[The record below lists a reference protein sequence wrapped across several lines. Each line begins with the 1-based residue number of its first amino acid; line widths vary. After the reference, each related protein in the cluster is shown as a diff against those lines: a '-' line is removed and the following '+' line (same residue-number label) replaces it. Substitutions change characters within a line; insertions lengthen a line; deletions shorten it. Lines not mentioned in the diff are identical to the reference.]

1 MDNSQ
6 KRRYMVTG
14 VMVGIVI
21 LLAALVYVNALSGSF
36 IYDDLG
42 LIVENRFIRDP
53 VNIPYFFS
61 LQYWGEHHP
70 GGNTYRPVRT
80 VSFAMDYALWG
91 GAKPR
96 GFHFTNLVLHVI
108 NCLLVFFLMK
118 ALIGHYLIN
127 HYPPRGQTAQ
137 QDDSPWLPFMT
148 AVLFAVH
155 PVHTEA
161 VVWIKNRSELIVFAC
176 YLLSFFFFLKHSFL
190 KHSEASRSVHR
201 WGIYGLSLFFFGVGL
216 LTKETI
222 FSLAPVLIAFVLLF
236 HSRERRW
243 GLVLGT
249 LPCFALSFLYLV
261 IKRSGLGTVSMYE
274 ETFLTGFSQRAL
286 AVIETV
292 GRYLALLIWPVN
304 LTIEHDFRVPVSFFE
319 PPVLVTV
326 ACMAVLAA
334 LMWITARRARLL
346 SFALAWLAVGLIPVS
361 NIVFI
366 GGRPLAEQRLY
377 LPSLGFCCALSW
389 GIIALYEAGSR
400 LISRKRMKTCAVAT
414 FLIITATYAGMTVR
428 RNVDW
433 KDQYTIFSRAL
444 QVAPA
449 VAKTHMHLGHIHALR
464 GETLR
469 AVSCYEQAIKLDPY
483 RVEPYYNLGTL
494 YSRQGNL
501 KQAETLYET
510 MIRLMAERPDGYFL
524 KGMFF
529 SNQGSYRQ
537 ALPPLQKAVS
547 IRADFAE
554 AYLELGTVH
563 ERLGNHE
570 QAEDAF
576 NKAAKSN
583 TRSAEVLY
591 LAGCYH
597 ERRGI
602 HTSAL
607 ELFERSVTADSAFRP
622 AYAGLIRVYTQQG
635 NRPAIESWYRKARQ
649 AGIED
654 RELLNLLPAQQ

>member
-1 MDNSQ
+1 M
-6 KRRYMVTG
+6 TG
-14 VMVGIVI
+14 VMVGCVI
-21 LLAALVYVNALSGSF
+21 LLAALVYINALSGSF

-42 LIVENRFIRDP
+42 LIVENQFIRDP
-53 VNIPYFFS
+53 GNIPYFFS
-61 LQYWGEHHP
+61 LQYWGKHHP

-80 VSFAMDYALWG
+80 VSFALDYALWG
-91 GAKPR
+91 GAEPR
-96 GFHFTNLVLHVI
+96 GFHFTNLVLHVF

-118 ALIGHYLIN
+118 TLVDHV
-127 HYPPRGQTAQ
+127 PPQAQ
-137 QDDSPWLPFMT
+137 IAGRQDESPRDYQPKTSWMPFMT

-176 YLLSFFFFLKHSFL
+176 YLLSFLFFIKHSA
-190 KHSEASRSVHR
+190 ASRSGQR
-201 WGIYGLSLFFFGVGL
+201 WGLYGLSLFFFGVGL

-222 FSLAPVLIAFVLLF
+222 FSLAPVLIVFVLLL
-236 HSRERRW
+236 HSRKRRW

-249 LPCFALSFLYLV
+249 LPCFVLSVLYLV
-261 IKRSGLGTVSMYE
+261 IKRSGLGTISMYE

-292 GRYLALLIWPVN
+292 GRYLALLVWPVN
-304 LTIEHDFRVPVSFFE
+304 LTIEHEFKVPVSLFD
-319 PPVLVTV
+319 PAVLVTLF
-326 ACMAVLAA
+326 CMAILAA
-334 LMWITARRARLL
+334 LMWITAQRDRLL
-346 SFALAWLAVGLIPVS
+346 SFSLAWLAMGLIPVS

-400 LISRKRMKTCAVAT
+400 LISRKRMKTRAVAA
-414 FLIITATYAGMTVR
+414 FLIITTAYAGMTVR

-464 GETLR
+464 GEIFR

-494 YSRQGNL
+494 YSRQGNF
-501 KQAETLYET
+501 KQAETLYEN
-510 MIRLMAERPDGYFL
+510 MIRLMVERPDGYFL

-529 SNQGSYRQ
+529 SNRGSYRQ
-537 ALPPLQKAVS
+537 ALPLLKKAVS

-570 QAEDAF
+570 QAEAAF
-576 NKAAKSN
+576 NKAAGSN

-597 ERRGI
+597 ERRGT
-602 HTSAL
+602 HTTAL

-622 AYAGLIRVYTQQG
+622 AYAGLIRVYMQQSDSQ
-635 NRPAIESWYRKARQ
+635 AIEFWYRKARQ

-654 RELLNLLPAQQ
+654 RELLNLLPAQQE